1 MSSGKPT
8 LTLVSRREPDQPP
21 VASMGASTNASENT
35 SEHSSTPLTAENL
48 YHTYRPGL
56 LKYLIGMLP
65 GGRQDA
71 LEILHETYIRLLQH
85 DNLERLRENPRAY
98 IFTIATNLVT
108 DLLRRRNS
116 RRQDQ
121 HDSFDE
127 LEFPCDEMTPTRALD
142 WEQSLAQLKEALMRL
157 PELTRQIFL
166 LSRFDELT
174 YPEIA
179 RTLNISTRTVERHM
193 STAFTALQHS
203 LEDFL

>member
-1 MSSGKPT
+1 MSSGKPI
-8 LTLVSRREPDQPP
+8 LTLVSRSEPDPS
-21 VASMGASTNASENT
+21 AFAGENT
-35 SEHSSTPLTAENL
+35 SESPPVPLTAEHL
-48 YHTYRPGL
+48 YHTYRPSL

-85 DNLERLRENPRAY
+85 ENLERLRENPRAY

-108 DLLRRRNS
+108 DWLRRRNS
-116 RRQDQ
+116 RRQDL

>member
-8 LTLVSRREPDQPP
+8 LTLVSRRELDQPP
-21 VASMGASTNASENT
+21 IAGVDASEN
-35 SEHSSTPLTAENL
+35 SSAPLTAENL

-56 LKYLIGMLP
+56 LKYLTGMLP

-116 RRQDQ
+116 RQQDQ

-127 LEFPCDEMTPTRALD
+127 LEFPSDEMTPTRALD

>member
-1 MSSGKPT
+1 MSKPT
-8 LTLVSRREPDQPP
+8 FTLVSRLSPDQTGITGEPP
-21 VASMGASTNASENT
+21 PM
-35 SEHSSTPLTAENL
+35 PLTAENL
-48 YHTYRPGL
+48 YNTYRASL

-85 DNLERLRENPRAY
+85 EDLERIQQNPRAY

-108 DLLRRRNS
+108 DWLRRRHS
-116 RRQDQ
+116 RRQDF

-127 LEFPCDEMTPTRALD
+127 LEFPCDEMTPIRALN
-142 WEQSLAQLKEALMRL
+142 WEQSLAQLKQALMGL
-157 PELTRQIFL
+157 PTLTRQIFL

-179 RTLNISTRTVERHM
+179 RELNISTRTVERHM
-193 STAFTALQHS
+193 SSAFHALQQS

>member
-8 LTLVSRREPDQPP
+8 LTLVPNRQPDSP
-21 VASMGASTNASENT
+21 AAASE
-35 SEHSSTPLTAENL
+35 HGLAPLTAENL
-48 YHTYRPGL
+48 YHSYRASL
-56 LKYLIGMLP
+56 LKYLVGMLP

-71 LEILHETYIRLLQH
+71 LEILHETYVRLLQH
-85 DNLERLRENPRAY
+85 DDLERLRENPRAY

-108 DLLRRRNS
+108 DWLRRRNS
-116 RRQDQ
+116 RRQDL

-127 LEFPCDEMTPTRALD
+127 FEFPSDEMTPTRALN
-142 WEQSLAQLKEALMRL
+142 WEQSLAQLKAALMQL
-157 PELTRQIFL
+157 PVQTRQIFL

-179 RTLNISTRTVERHM
+179 QNLNISTRTVERHM
-193 STAFTALQHS
+193 SAAFTALQHS